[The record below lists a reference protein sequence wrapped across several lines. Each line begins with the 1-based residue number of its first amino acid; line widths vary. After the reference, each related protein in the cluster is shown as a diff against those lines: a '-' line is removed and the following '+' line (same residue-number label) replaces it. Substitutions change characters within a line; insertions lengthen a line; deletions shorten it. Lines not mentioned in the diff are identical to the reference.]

1 MVVLPISGTFL
12 ASTALG
18 LILMILSALPS
29 GAVRYLRPMFNDM
42 ESNVTAYVGDSAV
55 LECSVRN
62 LGTKSVIWKRKS
74 EKHALTIGDFVFT
87 SDNSYSVEH
96 VDRSQI
102 WALVIK
108 NVQKEHAGEYECQ
121 ISTKEDLNKTVSL
134 TVLDASRQTPV
145 PTQRP
150 SPISS
155 AVTLGGGEFVEKG
168 NPITLSC
175 NATGKLMTPDD
186 IDWFKDGIKIRSSA
200 SNSIQ
205 ITKRRMPVTRT
216 LVSTLRIKHS
226 NMSDAGTYICR
237 STDLKVNGI
246 YVSVLNSESIQT
258 KRGTD
263 GENKNGE
270 FGLRK
275 TSDINGQCRLHEL
288 PVHVLLTFYCLV
300 YILSR
305 FH

>member
-1 MVVLPISGTFL
+1 MVVLPVSDTFL

-18 LILMILSALPS
+18 LVLMILSALPS
-29 GAVRYLRPMFNDM
+29 EAVRYMRPMFNDM

-96 VDRSQI
+96 ADRSQI

-134 TVLDASRQTPV
+134 TVLAASRQTPV
-145 PTQRP
+145 GTKIVQVKNNRKL
-150 SPISS
+150 
-155 AVTLGGGEFVEKG
+155 AVQLGGGGFVEKG

-186 IDWFKDGIKIRSSA
+186 IDWFKDGIKIKSSA
-200 SNSIQ
+200 RNTIH
-205 ITKRRMPVTRT
+205 ITKHRMPETRT
-216 LVSTLRIKHS
+216 LVSKLRIKHS

-237 STDLKVNGI
+237 STDLKVKGI
-246 YVSVLNSESIQT
+246 YVSVLSSET
-258 KRGTD
+258 NPMKRED
-263 GENKNGE
+263 
-270 FGLRK
+270 K
-275 TSDINGQCRLHEL
+275 TSDISGQCRLHNL
-288 PVHVLLTFYCLV
+288 PIHVLLAFFSLV
-300 YILSR
+300 YLLASV
-305 FH
+305 H